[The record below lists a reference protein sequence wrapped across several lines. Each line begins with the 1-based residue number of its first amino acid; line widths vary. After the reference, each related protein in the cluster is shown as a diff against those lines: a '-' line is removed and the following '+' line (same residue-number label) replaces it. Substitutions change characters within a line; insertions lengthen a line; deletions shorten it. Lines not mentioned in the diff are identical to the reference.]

1 MPLNPQVRAFIE
13 QLKAS
18 VPANAPKMWQLTPQQ
33 AREQSE
39 RFFAPFNAG
48 GPRMRETRDLGVPGR
63 RGSVRARLY
72 VPGDAATSSPGLLFL
87 HGGGFVI
94 GSLSTHDRLARELA
108 ERLRARVLSL
118 EYALAPEHPYPQ
130 GLDDCVDAALSLAAH
145 ATELGM
151 QPGRLLIGGDSAGA
165 SLTAATLLRVRDEG
179 SPPLFAGAI
188 LLYGR
193 YTAGETESLRAWGDR
208 ELILSRRQMKF
219 FADAYG
225 GGGAPGARP
234 YLAPAEADLRGFPP
248 SLLIAGTLDP
258 LLSDSQLFA
267 AALQRAGVQAELHV
281 YDDGIHAFL
290 QIPAFD
296 MTADALHKIAAF
308 AQRTVGSPQPR

>member
-18 VPANAPKMWQLTPQQ
+18 IPASAPKLWQLTPEQ

-48 GPRMRETRDLGVPGR
+48 GPRMKEVRDLRVPGR
-63 RGSVRARLY
+63 RADVRARLY
-72 VPGDAATSSPGLLFL
+72 VPIDTASSSPGLLFL
-87 HGGGFVI
+87 HGGGFMI
-94 GSLSTHDRLARELA
+94 GSLSTHDRLAREVA
-108 ERLRARVLSL
+108 ERSKTRVLSL

-130 GLDDCVDAALSLAAH
+130 GLDDCVDAAHWLSAH
-145 ATELGM
+145 ATDLGM

-165 SLTAATLLRVRDEG
+165 SLSAATLLRVRDEG
-179 SPPLFAGAI
+179 SPPVFAGAI

-193 YTAGETESLRAWGDR
+193 YTVGETESLRAWGDR
-208 ELILSRRQMKF
+208 ELMLSRRQMKF

-225 GGGAPGARP
+225 SGGTPGPRP
-234 YLAPAEADLRGFPP
+234 YLAPAEADLRGLPP
-248 SLLIAGTLDP
+248 CLLIVGTLDP
-258 LLSDSQLFA
+258 LLSDSQIFA
-267 AALQRAGVQAELHV
+267 QALQRAGVPAELHV
-281 YDDGIHAFL
+281 YDDGIHSFL

-308 AQRTVGSPQPR
+308 AERTVGPPQAP